1 MALAYVYD
9 GRHKARS
16 CHQALRRTFRDA
28 RVDLRRQVCGVG
40 AALALKMRPT
50 TMPSASTSK
59 SSSFHSPDGPTKRR
73 QTMPKLGQAMP
84 SKDSCQPHL
93 INRQ

>member
-28 RVDLRRQVCGVG
+28 RVDLRRQVCGVPIG
-40 AALALKMRPT
+40 RVSLLAPNGKGNLTAPPLNK
-50 TMPSASTSK
+50 
-59 SSSFHSPDGPTKRR
+59 F
-73 QTMPKLGQAMP
+73 LG
-84 SKDSCQPHL
+84 
-93 INRQ
+93 INLG